1 VRLLINLS
9 LSILLLLV
17 CSGVVVVVAQE
28 NRCALTLGQSPELG
42 GLRLG
47 MTEEQ
52 VRARFKIIE
61 REPAD
66 EYGVASL
73 RLEPTVS
80 QGTEAVRDISV
91 ESIKERI
98 VSIRLV
104 YRATASAADY
114 RAFTASVSQSLRLP
128 LAWKAVTTGSMVT
141 EMMMECA
148 GFKIS
153 ARLIGAKIPVIYLS
167 ALEAE
172 QTLSR
177 RQAEKERRLREFF
190 KP

>member
-1 VRLLINLS
+1 MRCLSHLS

-17 CSGVVVVVAQE
+17 CSASVMAQE
-28 NRCALTLGQSPELG
+28 NRCALNLNQSPELG

-47 MTEEQ
+47 MTTEQ
-52 VRARFKIIE
+52 VRARFRIVE

-66 EYGVASL
+66 DYGVASL
-73 RLEPTVS
+73 RLEPALS
-80 QGTEAVRDISV
+80 RSREATVRDISI
-91 ESIKERI
+91 ELIKERI

-104 YRATASAADY
+104 YTASTSAADY
-114 RAFTASVSQSLRLP
+114 REFTAGLSQSLRLP
-128 LAWKAVTTGSMVT
+128 PAWKAVTVGSMVT
-141 EMMMECA
+141 EMKMECA

-153 ARLIGAKIPVIYLS
+153 ARLIGAKIPVVYLS

-177 RQAEKERRLREFF
+177 RQAEKERRLRDFF
-190 KP
+190 KQ

>member
-1 VRLLINLS
+1 VRRLINLS
-9 LSILLLLV
+9 LSILFLLV
-17 CSGVVVVVAQE
+17 CSRIVTAQE
-28 NRCALTLGQSPELG
+28 NRCALTPGQSPELV

-66 EYGVASL
+66 EYAVATL
-73 RLEPTVS
+73 RLEPISS
-80 QGTEAVRDISV
+80 QGTATTIRDISI
-91 ESIKERI
+91 ESINERI

-104 YRATASAADY
+104 YRASTNAADY
-114 RAFTASVSQSLRLP
+114 RAFTAGVSQSLKLP
-128 LAWKAVTTGSMVT
+128 PAWKEIKVGSMVT

-148 GFKIS
+148 GFKVS
-153 ARLIGAKIPVIYLS
+153 ARLIGAKIPVLYLS

-177 RQAEKERRLREFF
+177 RQAEKERRLRDFF
-190 KP
+190 KQ